1 MFSPLSRSFPQY
13 IHRQKLLALMEK
25 PQFSV
30 NRSFGFPQTYT
41 QPVENKLSTSS
52 IHQNCF
58 QHIFRILTGSFCFLS
73 PLFPQSTDIGIHNK
87 IQCEQPDFSKQVF
100 IQQNTVFLFNLRRKS
115 AVFQFKM
122 HFPHIHSTLLR
133 LLLRYS
139 LNLILSFLFA
149 SANRTQTE
157 RHSVK
162 NLSCPI

>member
-1 MFSPLSRSFPQY
+1 
-13 IHRQKLLALMEK
+13 MEK
-25 PQFSV
+25 PHFSV
-30 NRSFGFPQTYT
+30 NRSFCFPQTYT
-41 QPVENKLSTSS
+41 QPVENKLSTFS

-73 PLFPQSTDIGIHNK
+73 PPFPQSTDICIRF
-87 IQCEQPDFSKQVF
+87 QMRCEQPDFSKQVF
-100 IQQNTVFLFNLRRKS
+100 IQQNTVFLFNLRQKS

-139 LNLILSFLFA
+139 LILILSFLFA

-157 RHSVK
+157 RRSVEK
-162 NLSCPI
+162 TRLPDLNMLKSDNLILNTNHILS